1 MKERKLTET
10 EKMLRKEISRLEA
23 EKEDMLRRYQLL
35 ENINYKQYREIQ
47 NLNFYIK
54 AMEGARTC

>member
-1 MKERKLTET
+1 MSET
-10 EKMLRKEISRLEA
+10 EKILRKEISRLEA

-54 AMEGARTC
+54 AMEGSRTC

>member
-1 MKERKLTET
+1 MSET
-10 EKMLRKEISRLEA
+10 EKILRKEITRLEA

-35 ENINYKQYREIQ
+35 ENINYKQYRELQ
-47 NLNFYIK
+47 ELSFYIK